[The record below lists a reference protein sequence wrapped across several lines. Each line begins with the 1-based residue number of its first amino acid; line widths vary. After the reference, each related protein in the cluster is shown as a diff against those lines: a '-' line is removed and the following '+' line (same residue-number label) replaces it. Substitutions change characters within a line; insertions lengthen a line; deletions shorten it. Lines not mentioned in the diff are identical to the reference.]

1 MEFIVNNLPII
12 ICAVLGIVLLVVEMF
27 MPGFGI
33 PGISGIVLLIASV
46 VFTWMQYG
54 EVAGLGVAVI
64 VLAIG
69 GLAITLSLRSAS
81 KGRLS
86 RSPLMLKGGQSREE
100 GFVAMEDL
108 SGFVG
113 QTGLTTTVLRPA
125 GNADFDGE
133 RLNVVSN
140 GEFIPKGAKVIIKH
154 VEGARI
160 LVEKVES

>member
-1 MEFIVNNLPII
+1 VDFIVNNLPII
-12 ICAVLGIVLLVVEMF
+12 ICAILGITLLVVEIF

-33 PGISGIVLLIASV
+33 PGISGIVLLAASV

-64 VLAIG
+64 VLAVC
-69 GLAITLSLRSAS
+69 GLAITLSLRSAA

-100 GFVAMEDL
+100 GFVAMDDL

-113 QTGLTTTVLRPA
+113 QTGYTTTVLRPA
-125 GNADFDGE
+125 GNGDFDGM
-133 RLNVVSN
+133 RLNIVSN
-140 GEFIPKGAKVIIKH
+140 GEFIPKGAKVIITR

-160 LVEKVES
+160 LVEKVEL